1 MAMKKY
7 LSLALLLG
15 YSIACHAEGLNT
27 LVIELTNKTTAKYS
41 LEEKPLI
48 SFAKEGG
55 EKVLKVSGV
64 AVAFTEQLSNVAK
77 YYFESKATAIQNVK
91 GDGDFRFAYDGES
104 LSVDGVTAVSVFSL
118 DGKQL
123 KSIKGDGELNISLSD
138 LPKGIYVVKASGKS
152 IKIIK

>member
-1 MAMKKY
+1 MKKY

-27 LVIELTNKTTAKYS
+27 LVIELTNKNTAKYS

-48 SFAKEGG
+48 SFAKEGS

-64 AVAFTEQLSNVAK
+64 TVEFTEKLSNVAK
-77 YYFESKATAIQNVK
+77 YYFESEPTAIKNVK
-91 GDGDFRFAYDGES
+91 NDDDFRFFYDGVS
-104 LSVDGVTAVSVFSL
+104 LTVDGVNAVSVYSL
-118 DGKQL
+118 DGVQL
-123 KSIKGDGELNISLSD
+123 KSVKGNGMLCVSLAD